1 MGALQRD
8 SVAQDDDDSA
18 RGIRIPAWI
27 TEGLPEEVVERI
39 DRELSDEDKE
49 WVLRV
54 IDMTDEEARDAT
66 IEWRKRHMI
75 EESNRSD
82 YEHFLTQIP

>member
-1 MGALQRD
+1 MAK
-8 SVAQDDDDSA
+8 DDAASA
-18 RGIRIPAWI
+18 HGIKIPAWI

-54 IDMTDEEARDAT
+54 IDMTDKEARDAT

>member
-1 MGALQRD
+1 MAK
-8 SVAQDDDDSA
+8 DDAA
-18 RGIRIPAWI
+18 RAHGIRIPAWI

-54 IDMTDEEARDAT
+54 IDMTDEEARDAI

-75 EESNRSD
+75 EEGIRSD

>member
-1 MGALQRD
+1 M
-8 SVAQDDDDSA
+8 
-18 RGIRIPAWI
+18 
-27 TEGLPEEVVERI
+27 
-39 DRELSDEDKE
+39 
-49 WVLRV
+49 LRV
-54 IDMTDEEARDAT
+54 IDMTDKEARDAT

>member
-1 MGALQRD
+1 MGAMRRAY
-8 SVAQDDDDSA
+8 VAQDDDASA
-18 RGIRIPAWI
+18 RGIKIPAWI

-54 IDMTDEEARDAT
+54 IDMTDEEARDAI
-66 IEWRKRHMI
+66 IEWRKRNMI
-75 EESNRSD
+75 EEGIRSD

>member
-1 MGALQRD
+1 MGALRRA
-8 SVAQDDDDSA
+8 SVAQDDDA
-18 RGIRIPAWI
+18 GAHGIKIPAWI
-27 TEGLPEEVVERI
+27 TEGLPEDVVERI
-39 DRELSDEDKE
+39 DRELSDEDKA

-66 IEWRKRHMI
+66 IEWRKRNMI
-75 EESNRSD
+75 EEGIRSD

>member
-1 MGALQRD
+1 MGALRRA
-8 SVAQDDDDSA
+8 SVAQDDDA
-18 RGIRIPAWI
+18 GAHGIKIPAWI
-27 TEGLPEEVVERI
+27 TEGLPEDVVERI
-39 DRELSDEDKE
+39 DRELSDEDKA

-75 EESNRSD
+75 EEDNRSD

>member
-1 MGALQRD
+1 MGALRRA
-8 SVAQDDDDSA
+8 SVAQDDDA
-18 RGIRIPAWI
+18 GAHGIKIPAWI
-27 TEGLPEEVVERI
+27 TEGLPEDVVERI
-39 DRELSDEDKE
+39 DRELSDEDKA

-66 IEWRKRHMI
+66 IEWRKRNMI
-75 EESNRSD
+75 EEDNRSD